1 METFFIQIEL
11 LPAKMPS
18 PVAPASAPST
28 PRAQMIRPRDTPP
41 PIGERVYE
49 EANFVI
55 ETPVKRPRLVHPD
68 PM

>member
-1 METFFIQIEL
+1 
-11 LPAKMPS
+11 MPS

-49 EANFVI
+49 EADPVI
-55 ETPVKRPRLVHPD
+55 ETPDKRPRLEHPD